1 MTMWHKILV
10 ARHGQST
17 WNKLNKFT
25 GWYDSKLTSYG
36 VSQSII
42 LSKKLKDIKFKPDI
56 IYCSK
61 QIRAIDTSKVIID
74 NLDLKNCNLIKS
86 NYLNERHY
94 GNLTGYDKKKTNEL
108 FGELSHKWGKDYY
121 IKPPLFLKP
130 LDIKIS
136 NYDYPNYDEVKYGE
150 SLEMTYNRAK
160 NIWNIILNE
169 GKKNNILVV
178 SHSNTIKSIIK
189 NIKDIDT
196 YNYYID
202 NSQIFAIFYKYEKCH
217 ISYKIEIL

>member
-1 MTMWHKILV
+1 MTTWHKILV

-25 GWYDSKLTSYG
+25 GWYDSRLTSYG
-36 VSQSII
+36 VSQSIT
-42 LSKKLKDIKFKPDI
+42 LSKKLKNINFKPDI

-94 GNLTGYDKKKTNEL
+94 GNLTGYDKEKTNKL

-160 NIWNIILNE
+160 NIWNVILNE
-169 GKKNNILVV
+169 GTKNRILVV

-217 ISYKIEIL
+217 ISYKIEII

>member
-1 MTMWHKILV
+1 MTTWHKILV

>member
-1 MTMWHKILV
+1 MTTWHKILV

-74 NLDLKNCNLIKS
+74 NLDLKNCNWIKS

>member
-1 MTMWHKILV
+1 MTTWHKILV

-36 VSQSII
+36 VSQSIN

-56 IYCSK
+56 IYRSK

-94 GNLTGYDKKKTNEL
+94 GNLTGYDKKKTNKL

-160 NIWNIILNE
+160 NIWNVILNE

-202 NSQIFAIFYKYEKCH
+202 NSQIFAIFYKYEKCN

>member
-1 MTMWHKILV
+1 MTTWHKILV

-36 VSQSII
+36 VSQSIN
-42 LSKKLKDIKFKPDI
+42 LSKKLKDINFKPNI

-61 QIRAIDTSKVIID
+61 QIRAIDTSQIIID
-74 NLDLKNCNLIKS
+74 NLDLTNCNLIKS

-94 GNLTGYDKKKTNEL
+94 GNLTGYDKKKTNKL

-130 LDIKIS
+130 LNIKIS

-169 GKKNNILVV
+169 GTKNDILVV

-202 NSQIFAIFYKYEKCH
+202 NSQIFAIFYKYEGSH